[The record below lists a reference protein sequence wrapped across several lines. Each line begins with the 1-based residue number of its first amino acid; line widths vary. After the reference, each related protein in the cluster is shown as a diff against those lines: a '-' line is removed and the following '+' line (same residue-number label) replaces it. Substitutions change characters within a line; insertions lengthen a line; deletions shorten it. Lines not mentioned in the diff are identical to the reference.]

1 MSIRR
6 ILCSRI
12 GLVATLGAA
21 YLLGGVTVGT
31 VQTAGASGTSTT
43 YHACLSN
50 GAMSKV
56 GTVSP
61 SCPGGSQVIS
71 WTSVGPKGPRAPKGP
86 AETAGP
92 PYNCSTTPY
101 PGIDLAD
108 CTFTGANLTDAAL
121 TGADLAG
128 SNLTSTDLTGANLTG
143 ANLTGVTWSDTTCPD
158 GTNSGKGAGATCIG
172 HLST

>member
-12 GLVATLGAA
+12 GLVAALGAA
-21 YLLGGVTVGT
+21 YLLGGVTVGA
-31 VQTAGASGTSTT
+31 VQMAGARGTSTT

-61 SCPGGSQVIS
+61 RCPSGSQVIS
-71 WTSVGPKGPRAPKGP
+71 WTSVGPQGPRAPRGPVGP

-108 CTFTGANLTDAAL
+108 CTFIGAN
-121 TGADLAG
+121 
-128 SNLTSTDLTGANLTG
+128 LTGANLTG
-143 ANLTGVTWSDTTCPD
+143 ANLAGVTWS
-158 GTNSGKGAGATCIG
+158 A
-172 HLST
+172 

>member
-12 GLVATLGAA
+12 GLVAALGAA
-21 YLLGGVTVGT
+21 YLLGGVTVGA
-31 VQTAGASGTSTT
+31 VQMAGASGTSTT
-43 YHACLSN
+43 YHACVSN

-61 SCPGGSQVIS
+61 RCPSGSQVIS
-71 WTSVGPKGPRAPKGP
+71 WTSVGPQGPRAPRGPVGP

-108 CTFTGANLTDAAL
+108 CTFIGAN
-121 TGADLAG
+121 
-128 SNLTSTDLTGANLTG
+128 LTGANLTG
-143 ANLTGVTWSDTTCPD
+143 ANLAGVTWSNTTCPD
-158 GTNSGKGAGATCIG
+158 GTNSGAGIGATCVG
-172 HLST
+172 HLIN